1 MRKHRSVTDE
11 DLVAALG
18 IAARII
24 DRYGDVYWPIFERL
38 EKEREARRSRGNRLG
53 AYLSNGS
60 TSQPV
65 PQKRD
70 ANATAKTAPQ
80 CTERGPLTR
89 TRSNNPSGKG

>member
-1 MRKHRSVTDE
+1 MRKHRTVSDE
-11 DLVAALG
+11 ELEIGLG

-24 DRYGDVYWPIFERL
+24 NRYGDVYWPIFERL
-38 EKEREARRSRGNRLG
+38 EKEREARRARGNRLR

-60 TSQPV
+60 TSPSM
-65 PQKRD
+65 PQRRD
-70 ANATAKTAPQ
+70 TNAEAQTTTQ